1 MEYSV
6 SRSAEQII
14 EAVGGLDKAR
24 KAIHSNAKDD
34 VFDLSTQCWYTS
46 KYWHEKL
53 KRQLDNQSILL
64 DQVIGAMICVDT
76 ILHIGGSWHNKLV
89 YFSDN
94 GQREFQRLHE
104 IPMPSV
110 KNHDQYSQYA
120 SVNAVQDKVG
130 FDTYR
135 AEVFTFDKQR
145 RLFLIFVD
153 LFNDQDS
160 LKKLVKEHWN
170 YGFRI

>member
-24 KAIHSNAKDD
+24 KAIQSHAKDD
-34 VFDLSTQCWYTS
+34 VFDLSTQRWYTS

-53 KRQLDNQSILL
+53 KRQLDNESIVL
-64 DQVIGAMICVDT
+64 DQVIGAMICIDSIVH
-76 ILHIGGSWHNKLV
+76 LGGSWHNKLV
-89 YFSDN
+89 YFNDN
-94 GQREFQRLHE
+94 GQREFKRLHE
-104 IPMPSV
+104 IPMIGY
-110 KNHDQYSQYA
+110 KNYDQYSQYA
-120 SVNAVQDKVG
+120 SINAVQDEFS

-170 YGFRI
+170 YGLRN

>member
-1 MEYSV
+1 MGYSV
-6 SRSAEQII
+6 SKNAEQII

-24 KAIHSNAKDD
+24 KAIHSHAKDD
-34 VFDLSTQCWYTS
+34 VFDLSTQRWYAS

-53 KRQLDNQSILL
+53 KRQLDNESIVL
-64 DQVIGAMICVDT
+64 DQVIGAMFCIDSIVH
-76 ILHIGGSWHNKLV
+76 LGGSWHNKLV
-89 YFSDN
+89 YFNDN
-94 GQREFQRLHE
+94 GQREFYRLHE

-110 KNHDQYSQYA
+110 KNYDQYSQYA

-135 AEVFTFDKQR
+135 AEVFTVDKQR
-145 RLFLIFVD
+145 RLFLIFTD
-153 LFNDQDS
+153 LFNDQDR
-160 LKKLVKEHWN
+160 LLKLVKEHWN